1 MVSFLSVR
9 AEEQPFIEGMEWKIT
24 ELFGEK
30 RTKFYA
36 RLCLKEFWENGEGLV
51 DVVASGIS
59 ELPDGHNTDN

>member
-1 MVSFLSVR
+1 
-9 AEEQPFIEGMEWKIT
+9 MEWKIT